1 MAYRIYLGT
10 ANKRINSTLRWDY
23 SGGESFD
30 IVFKRDTDLDF
41 PVFVLEYSGTPA
53 WNVMYIAATSGYY
66 WVDYSGGESFD
77 IVFKRDTDLDFPVF
91 VLEYSGTPAWNVMYI
106 AATSG
111 YYWVTN
117 IRSVRAGVWEVSAAM
132 DVLATFKTEILATP
146 CYIEYGKNADASGA
160 QTRLPDTRQNVSQV
174 PQVFTASADI
184 TGGRI
189 NTKWGAYVLT
199 AVGKA
204 GGVTAYAMGAA
215 NIKALLNSVGT
226 TIDDALKDFTSVED
240 ILKYFTANSLAQG
253 SAIQAIRSCVWMP
266 VDSGVFTG
274 DIGEVYLG
282 DFATGASGIK
292 LGQNPVYVHTTTM
305 IRSCVWMPV
314 DSGVFTGDIG
324 EVYLGDFATG
334 ASGIKLGQN
343 PVYVHTTTINIPWP
357 AEDWKRMNCQMLLYL
372 PFIGTVSVP
381 VDQCNNVAALTVTLS
396 LECITGGIS
405 VKVDAGSYTV
415 YAGSGNIGV
424 PYAIGS
430 SNVPIQN
437 TIAGTVSATTGALSM
452 GGGLA
457 SVLTGNIG
465 GGIQAMAGGT
475 GQVVSGLMQTL
486 QPVVQCAGTL
496 GGSAAIGQSMQA
508 TLCLLYYAPLNDD
521 AFQAAYG
528 FPVMRMGTPV
538 AGFCKTRGFSLA
550 APARLEELQQ
560 VAAFMDGG
568 VFIE

>member
-1 MAYRIYLGT
+1 MSYRIYLGT
-10 ANKRINSTLRWDY
+10 VNKRINSTLRWDY

-53 WNVMYIAATSGYY
+53 WNVMYIA
-66 WVDYSGGESFD
+66 E
-77 IVFKRDTDLDFPVF
+77 
-91 VLEYSGTPAWNVMYI
+91 
-106 AATSG
+106 TSG

-132 DVLATFKTEILATP
+132 DVLATFKTEIMATS
-146 CYIEYGKNADASGA
+146 CYIEYGKNADSSGA
-160 QTRLPDTRQNVSQV
+160 LTRLPDTRQNVSQV
-174 PQVFTASADI
+174 PQVFTTSADI
-184 TGGRI
+184 TGGKI
-189 NTKWGAYVLT
+189 NTQYGTYVLT
-199 AVGKA
+199 AVGSG
-204 GGVTAYAMGAA
+204 GGVGAYAMGGLD
-215 NIKALLNSVGT
+215 IKKLIYNVNK
-226 TIDDALKDFTSVED
+226 TINNAVKDFTSVEE
-240 ILKYFTANSLAQG
+240 ILKYFSANSLAQG

-266 VDSGVFTG
+266 VNHDVF
-274 DIGEVYLG
+274 DGEITQVYLG
-282 DFATGASGIK
+282 GFDTGV
-292 LGQNPVYVHTTTM
+292 LGSRLGRSPVYVHKT
-305 IRSCVWMPV
+305 
-314 DSGVFTGDIG
+314 DI
-324 EVYLGDFATG
+324 V
-334 ASGIKLGQN
+334 
-343 PVYVHTTTINIPWP
+343 IPWP
-357 AEDWKRMNCQMLLYL
+357 TEDWKRMNCQMLLYL

-405 VKVDAGSYTV
+405 VKVDAGSYTI

-437 TIAGTVSATTGALSM
+437 TIAGTVSATTGALSI

-457 SVLTGNIG
+457 SILTGNIG
-465 GGIQAMAGGT
+465 GGIQAMAGGG

-550 APARLEELQQ
+550 ASARLDELQQ
-560 VAAFMDGG
+560 VAAFMDSG

>member
-1 MAYRIYLGT
+1 
-10 ANKRINSTLRWDY
+10 
-23 SGGESFD
+23 
-30 IVFKRDTDLDF
+30 
-41 PVFVLEYSGTPA
+41 
-53 WNVMYIAATSGYY
+53 
-66 WVDYSGGESFD
+66 
-77 IVFKRDTDLDFPVF
+77 
-91 VLEYSGTPAWNVMYI
+91 
-106 AATSG
+106 
-111 YYWVTN
+111 
-117 IRSVRAGVWEVSAAM
+117 
-132 DVLATFKTEILATP
+132 
-146 CYIEYGKNADASGA
+146 
-160 QTRLPDTRQNVSQV
+160 
-174 PQVFTASADI
+174 
-184 TGGRI
+184 
-189 NTKWGAYVLT
+189 
-199 AVGKA
+199 
-204 GGVTAYAMGAA
+204 
-215 NIKALLNSVGT
+215 
-226 TIDDALKDFTSVED
+226 
-240 ILKYFTANSLAQG
+240 
-253 SAIQAIRSCVWMP
+253 
-266 VDSGVFTG
+266 
-274 DIGEVYLG
+274 
-282 DFATGASGIK
+282 
-292 LGQNPVYVHTTTM
+292 
-305 IRSCVWMPV
+305 MPV

-437 TIAGTVSATTGALSM
+437 TIAGTVSATAGALSV

-457 SVLTGNIG
+457 TFMK
-465 GGIQAMAGGT
+465 GGIRDVA
-475 GQVVSGLMQTL
+475 SGLGQMASGVMQTL

>member
-23 SGGESFD
+23 SGGDSFD

-53 WNVMYIAATSGYY
+53 WNVMYIAETSGYY
-66 WVDYSGGESFD
+66 W
-77 IVFKRDTDLDFPVF
+77 L
-91 VLEYSGTPAWNVMYI
+91 
-106 AATSG
+106 
-111 YYWVTN
+111 TN

-132 DVLATFKTEILATP
+132 DVLATFKTEIMATP

-184 TGGRI
+184 TGGNI
-189 NTKWGAYVLT
+189 NVQYGTYILA
-199 AVGKA
+199 AVGAK
-204 GGVTAYAMGAA
+204 GGVAAYAVNAV
-215 NIKALLNSVGT
+215 NIKKLLDSVNT
-226 TIDDALKDFTSVED
+226 TIQDALADKSTVAD
-240 ILKYFTANSLAQG
+240 ILKYFSENSIAQG
-253 SAIQAIRSCVWMP
+253 SAIQAIRSCVWIP
-266 VDSGVFTG
+266 VSGTVFL
-274 DIGEVYLG
+274 DLPVQKIFLG
-282 DFATGASGIK
+282 DFDTGVVGRVLSER
-292 LGQNPVYVHTTTM
+292 PVK
-305 IRSCVWMPV
+305 
-314 DSGVFTGDIG
+314 
-324 EVYLGDFATG
+324 VY
-334 ASGIKLGQN
+334 
-343 PVYVHTTTINIPWP
+343 TTTINIPWP

-437 TIAGTVSATTGALSM
+437 TIAGTVSATAGALSV

-457 SVLTGNIG
+457 TF
-465 GGIQAMAGGT
+465 MAGGVRDVASGM
-475 GQVVSGLMQTL
+475 GQMASGVIQTL

-496 GGSAAIGQSMQA
+496 GGSAAIGQTMQA

-560 VAAFMDGG
+560 VGAFMDSG

>member
-30 IVFKRDTDLDF
+30 IVFKRNTDLDF
-41 PVFVLEYSGTPA
+41 PVFILEYSGTPA
-53 WNVMYIAATSGYY
+53 WNVMYIA
-66 WVDYSGGESFD
+66 E
-77 IVFKRDTDLDFPVF
+77 
-91 VLEYSGTPAWNVMYI
+91 
-106 AATSG
+106 TSG

-117 IRSVRAGVWEVSAAM
+117 IRSVRSGVWEVSAAM
-132 DVLATFKTEILATP
+132 DVLATFKTKIMATP
-146 CYIEYGKNADASGA
+146 CFIEYGKNADASGA
-160 QTRLPDTRQNVSQV
+160 QTRLPDTRQNISQV
-174 PQVFTASADI
+174 PQIFTASADI
-184 TGGRI
+184 TGGKI
-189 NTKWGAYVLT
+189 NTQYGTYVLT
-199 AVGKA
+199 AVGSG
-204 GGVTAYAMGAA
+204 GGVGAYAMGGLD
-215 NIKALLNSVGT
+215 IKKLIYNVNK
-226 TIDDALKDFTSVED
+226 TINDAVKDFTSVEE
-240 ILKYFTANSLAQG
+240 ILKYFSANSLAQG

-266 VDSGVFTG
+266 VNHDVFA
-274 DIGEVYLG
+274 GEIAQVYLG
-282 DFATGASGIK
+282 DFDTGV
-292 LGQNPVYVHTTTM
+292 LGQRLGRSPVFVHKT
-305 IRSCVWMPV
+305 
-314 DSGVFTGDIG
+314 DI
-324 EVYLGDFATG
+324 
-334 ASGIKLGQN
+334 
-343 PVYVHTTTINIPWP
+343 PIPWP

-437 TIAGTVSATTGALSM
+437 TIAGTVSATAGALSV

-457 SVLTGNIG
+457 TFMK
-465 GGIQAMAGGT
+465 GGIRDVA
-475 GQVVSGLMQTL
+475 SGLGQMASGVMQTL

-560 VAAFMDGG
+560 VAAFMDSG

>member
-53 WNVMYIAATSGYY
+53 WNVMYIA
-66 WVDYSGGESFD
+66 E
-77 IVFKRDTDLDFPVF
+77 
-91 VLEYSGTPAWNVMYI
+91 
-106 AATSG
+106 TSG

-117 IRSVRAGVWEVSAAM
+117 IRSVRSGVWEISASM
-132 DVLATFKTEILATP
+132 DVLATFKTEIMATP

-184 TGGRI
+184 TGGKI
-189 NTKWGAYVLT
+189 NTQYGTYVLT
-199 AVGKA
+199 AVGSG
-204 GGVTAYAMGAA
+204 GGVGAYAMGGLD
-215 NIKALLNSVGT
+215 IKKLIYNVNK
-226 TIDDALKDFTSVED
+226 TINDAVKDFSSVEE
-240 ILKYFTANSLAQG
+240 ILKYFSANSLAQG

-266 VDSGVFTG
+266 VNHDVFV
-274 DIGEVYLG
+274 GEIVQVYLG
-282 DFATGASGIK
+282 DFDTGV
-292 LGQNPVYVHTTTM
+292 LGKRLGTSPVYVHKT
-305 IRSCVWMPV
+305 
-314 DSGVFTGDIG
+314 DI
-324 EVYLGDFATG
+324 A
-334 ASGIKLGQN
+334 
-343 PVYVHTTTINIPWP
+343 IPWP

-415 YAGSGNIGV
+415 YAGSGNLGV

-437 TIAGTVSATTGALSM
+437 TIAGTVSATTGALSL

-457 SVLTGNIG
+457 SILTGNIG
-465 GGIQAMAGGT
+465 GGIQAMAGGG

-508 TLCLLYYAPLNDD
+508 MLCLLYYAPLNDD

>member
-23 SGGESFD
+23 SSGESFD

-41 PVFVLEYSGTPA
+41 PVFVVEYSGTPA

-66 WVDYSGGESFD
+66 WV
-77 IVFKRDTDLDFPVF
+77 
-91 VLEYSGTPAWNVMYI
+91 A
-106 AATSG
+106 
-111 YYWVTN
+111 N

-132 DVLATFKTEILATP
+132 DVLATFKTEIMATP

-184 TGGRI
+184 TGGKI
-189 NTKWGAYVLT
+189 NTQYGTYVLT
-199 AVGKA
+199 AVGSG
-204 GGVTAYAMGAA
+204 GGVGAYAMGGLD
-215 NIKALLNSVGT
+215 IKKLIYNVNK
-226 TIDDALKDFTSVED
+226 TINDAVKDFASVEE
-240 ILKYFTANSLAQG
+240 ILKYFSANSLAQG

-266 VDSGVFTG
+266 VNHDVFA
-274 DIGEVYLG
+274 GEIVQVYLG
-282 DFATGASGIK
+282 DFGTGV
-292 LGQNPVYVHTTTM
+292 LGKRLGTSPVYVHKT
-305 IRSCVWMPV
+305 
-314 DSGVFTGDIG
+314 DI
-324 EVYLGDFATG
+324 A
-334 ASGIKLGQN
+334 
-343 PVYVHTTTINIPWP
+343 IPWP

-381 VDQCNNVAALTVTLS
+381 VDQCNNVTALTVTLS

-457 SVLTGNIG
+457 SILTGNIG
-465 GGIQAMAGGT
+465 GGIQAMAGGG

-521 AFQAAYG
+521 VFQAAYG

-560 VAAFMDGG
+560 VAAFMDSG

>member
-1 MAYRIYLGT
+1 MSYRIYLGT

-23 SGGESFD
+23 SGGESFE
-30 IVFKRDTDLDF
+30 IVFKRDTDLDS

-53 WNVMYIAATSGYY
+53 WNVMYIA
-66 WVDYSGGESFD
+66 E
-77 IVFKRDTDLDFPVF
+77 
-91 VLEYSGTPAWNVMYI
+91 
-106 AATSG
+106 TSG

-117 IRSVRAGVWEVSAAM
+117 IRSVRSGVWEVSAAM
-132 DVLATFKTEILATP
+132 DVLATFKTAIMATP

-199 AVGKA
+199 AVGA
-204 GGVTAYAMGAA
+204 EGGVSAYAMGAA
-215 NIKALLNSVGT
+215 NIKALLNSVGR

-292 LGQNPVYVHTTTM
+292 LGQNPVYVHTTT
-305 IRSCVWMPV
+305 
-314 DSGVFTGDIG
+314 
-324 EVYLGDFATG
+324 
-334 ASGIKLGQN
+334 
-343 PVYVHTTTINIPWP
+343 INIPWP
-357 AEDWKRMNCQMLLYL
+357 TEDWKRMNCQMLLYL

-437 TIAGTVSATTGALSM
+437 TIAGTVSAATGALSM

-465 GGIQAMAGGT
+465 GGIQAMASGT
-475 GQVVSGLMQTL
+475 GQVISGMMQTL

-560 VAAFMDGG
+560 VAAFMDSG

>member
-53 WNVMYIAATSGYY
+53 WNVMYIA
-66 WVDYSGGESFD
+66 E
-77 IVFKRDTDLDFPVF
+77 
-91 VLEYSGTPAWNVMYI
+91 
-106 AATSG
+106 TSG

-117 IRSVRAGVWEVSAAM
+117 IRSVRSGVWEVSAAM
-132 DVLATFKTEILATP
+132 DVLATFKTDIMATP
-146 CYIEYGKNADASGA
+146 CYIEYGKNSDASGA

-184 TGGRI
+184 TGGKI
-189 NTKWGAYVLT
+189 NIQYGTYVLT
-199 AVGKA
+199 AVGSG
-204 GGVTAYAMGAA
+204 GGVGAYAMGGLD
-215 NIKALLNSVGT
+215 IKKLIYNVNK
-226 TIDDALKDFTSVED
+226 TINDAVKDFTSVEE
-240 ILKYFTANSLAQG
+240 ILKYFSANSLAQG

-266 VDSGVFTG
+266 VNHDVF
-274 DIGEVYLG
+274 DGEIVQVHLG
-282 DFATGASGIK
+282 DFDTGV
-292 LGQNPVYVHTTTM
+292 LGKRLGTSPVYVHKT
-305 IRSCVWMPV
+305 
-314 DSGVFTGDIG
+314 DI
-324 EVYLGDFATG
+324 A
-334 ASGIKLGQN
+334 
-343 PVYVHTTTINIPWP
+343 IPWP
-357 AEDWKRMNCQMLLYL
+357 AEDWKRMNCQMLIYL

-437 TIAGTVSATTGALSM
+437 TIAGTVSATAGALSV

-457 SVLTGNIG
+457 TFMK
-465 GGIQAMAGGT
+465 GGIRDVA
-475 GQVVSGLMQTL
+475 SGLGQMASGVMQTL

>member
-10 ANKRINSTLRWDY
+10 ANKRINSTLRW
-23 SGGESFD
+23 
-30 IVFKRDTDLDF
+30 
-41 PVFVLEYSGTPA
+41 
-53 WNVMYIAATSGYY
+53 
-66 WVDYSGGESFD
+66 DYSGGESFD

-184 TGGRI
+184 TGGKI
-189 NTKWGAYVLT
+189 NTQYGTYVLT
-199 AVGKA
+199 AVGA
-204 GGVTAYAMGAA
+204 GGGVGAYAMGGLD
-215 NIKALLNSVGT
+215 IKKLIYNVNK
-226 TIDDALKDFTSVED
+226 TINDAVKDFTSVEE
-240 ILKYFTANSLAQG
+240 ILKYFSANSLAQG

-266 VDSGVFTG
+266 VNHDVFA
-274 DIGEVYLG
+274 GEIVQVYLG
-282 DFATGASGIK
+282 DFDTGV
-292 LGQNPVYVHTTTM
+292 LGKRLGTSPVYVHKT
-305 IRSCVWMPV
+305 
-314 DSGVFTGDIG
+314 DI
-324 EVYLGDFATG
+324 A
-334 ASGIKLGQN
+334 
-343 PVYVHTTTINIPWP
+343 IPWP

-415 YAGSGNIGV
+415 YAGSGNIGA

-437 TIAGTVSATTGALSM
+437 TIAGTVSATTGALSV

-457 SVLTGNIG
+457 TF
-465 GGIQAMAGGT
+465 MAGG
-475 GQVVSGLMQTL
+475 VRDVASGLGQMASGVMQTL

-550 APARLEELQQ
+550 APARLEELKQ

>member
-1 MAYRIYLGT
+1 MSYHIYLGT
-10 ANKRINSTLRWDY
+10 TSKRINSTLRWDY
-23 SGGESFD
+23 SSGESFD
-30 IVFKRDTDLDF
+30 VVFKRDTDLDF
-41 PVFVLEYSGTPA
+41 PVFVLEYSRTPA
-53 WNVMYIAATSGYY
+53 WNVMYIA
-66 WVDYSGGESFD
+66 E
-77 IVFKRDTDLDFPVF
+77 
-91 VLEYSGTPAWNVMYI
+91 
-106 AATSG
+106 TSG

-117 IRSVRAGVWEVSAAM
+117 IRSVRAGVWEVSAAL
-132 DVLATFKTEILATP
+132 DVLATFKTEIMSTP

-174 PQVFTASADI
+174 PQVFTTSADI
-184 TGGRI
+184 TGGNI
-189 NTKWGAYVLT
+189 NVQYGTYVLT
-199 AVGKA
+199 AVGA
-204 GGVTAYAMGAA
+204 GGGVAAYTVNAV
-215 NIKALLNSVGT
+215 NIKKLLDSINT
-226 TIDDALKDFTSVED
+226 TISDALEEKTSIED
-240 ILKYFTANSLAQG
+240 ILKYFSANSIAQG
-253 SAIQAIRSCVWMP
+253 SAIQAIRSCVWIP
-266 VDSGVFTG
+266 VSGTVFL
-274 DIGEVYLG
+274 DLPVQNIFLG
-282 DFATGASGIK
+282 DFDTGVVGRVLSEH
-292 LGQNPVYVHTTTM
+292 PVK
-305 IRSCVWMPV
+305 
-314 DSGVFTGDIG
+314 
-324 EVYLGDFATG
+324 VY
-334 ASGIKLGQN
+334 
-343 PVYVHTTTINIPWP
+343 TTTINIPWP

-437 TIAGTVSATTGALSM
+437 TIAGTVSATTGALNM

-457 SVLTGNIG
+457 SILMGNIG

-550 APARLEELQQ
+550 ASARLEELQQ
-560 VAAFMDGG
+560 VAAFMDSG

>member
-53 WNVMYIAATSGYY
+53 WNVMYIAET
-66 WVDYSGGESFD
+66 
-77 IVFKRDTDLDFPVF
+77 L
-91 VLEYSGTPAWNVMYI
+91 
-106 AATSG
+106 G

-117 IRSVRAGVWEVSAAM
+117 IRSVRSGVWEVSAAM
-132 DVLATFKTEILATP
+132 DVLATFKTEIMATP

-184 TGGRI
+184 TGGNI
-189 NTKWGAYVLT
+189 NVQYGTYILA
-199 AVGKA
+199 AVGAK
-204 GGVTAYAMGAA
+204 GGVAAYAVNAV
-215 NIKALLNSVGT
+215 NIKKLLDSVNT
-226 TIDDALKDFTSVED
+226 TIQDALADKSTVED
-240 ILKYFTANSLAQG
+240 ILKYFSENSIAQG
-253 SAIQAIRSCVWMP
+253 SAIQAIRSCVWIP
-266 VDSGVFTG
+266 VSGTVFL
-274 DIGEVYLG
+274 DLPVQNIYLG
-282 DFATGASGIK
+282 DFDTGVVGRV
-292 LGQNPVYVHTTTM
+292 LGEHPVKVYTTL
-305 IRSCVWMPV
+305 I
-314 DSGVFTGDIG
+314 
-324 EVYLGDFATG
+324 A
-334 ASGIKLGQN
+334 
-343 PVYVHTTTINIPWP
+343 IPWP

-381 VDQCNNVAALTVTLS
+381 VDQCNNVSALTVTLS

-457 SVLTGNIG
+457 SILTGNIG
-465 GGIQAMAGGT
+465 GGIQAMAGGG

-528 FPVMRMGTPV
+528 FPVMRMGAPV

-560 VAAFMDGG
+560 VAAFMDSG